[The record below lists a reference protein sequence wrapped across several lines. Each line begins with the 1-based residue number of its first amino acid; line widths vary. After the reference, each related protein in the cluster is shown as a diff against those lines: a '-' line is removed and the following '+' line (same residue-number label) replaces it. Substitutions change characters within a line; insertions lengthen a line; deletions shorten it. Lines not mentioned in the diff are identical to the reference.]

1 MTDGSRVRVRS
12 IGPGDRMLLMAA
24 FERLSDETRY
34 RRFLAHRA
42 GFSETELDYLTA
54 VDHRDHEALVAI
66 DVTSGT
72 AVGVARYIRVGP
84 RTAELAITV
93 VDDWHRRGVGG
104 LLLRR
109 LARRAHRAGVERFVA
124 VTVAGNEPA
133 LRLLH
138 HLADPTRRGAD
149 AHVQLGAR
157 VRRRRRRLRL
167 RRRRGRQRVSTVQ
180 ALTPGA
186 P

>member
-1 MTDGSRVRVRS
+1 MRS

-24 FERLSDETRY
+24 FERLSDESCY
-34 RRFLAHRA
+34 RRFLAHRS

-54 VDHRDHEALVAI
+54 VDHRDHEALLAI
-66 DVTSGT
+66 DVASGT

-109 LARRAHRAGVERFVA
+109 LARRAHRAASSASSPSRS
-124 VTVAGNEPA
+124 PA
-133 LRLLH
+133 TSRRCGCCTAL
-138 HLADPTRRGAD
+138 PTRRVAAPMRTCSSELASGA
-149 AHVQLGAR
+149 AVVASACGAAAAVR
-157 VRRRRRRLRL
+157 GSARRRR
-167 RRRRGRQRVSTVQ
+167 
-180 ALTPGA
+180 
-186 P
+186 